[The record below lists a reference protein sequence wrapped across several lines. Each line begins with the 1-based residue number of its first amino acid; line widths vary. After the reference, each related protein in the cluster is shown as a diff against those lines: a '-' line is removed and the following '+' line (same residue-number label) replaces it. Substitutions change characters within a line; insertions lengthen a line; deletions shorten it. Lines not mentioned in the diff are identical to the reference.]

1 MDNEFDCYYEQNN
14 ANIRDL
20 DKVKDILIETDLP
33 RRTIR
38 EVSEIITRVKRSIVD
53 FDAQVA
59 SAQGEGSL

>member
-14 ANIRDL
+14 ANIHDL

-33 RRTIR
+33 GRTIR
-38 EVSEIITRVKRSIVD
+38 EVSEIITRVKKSIVD

-59 SAQGEGSL
+59 QAQGEGSL